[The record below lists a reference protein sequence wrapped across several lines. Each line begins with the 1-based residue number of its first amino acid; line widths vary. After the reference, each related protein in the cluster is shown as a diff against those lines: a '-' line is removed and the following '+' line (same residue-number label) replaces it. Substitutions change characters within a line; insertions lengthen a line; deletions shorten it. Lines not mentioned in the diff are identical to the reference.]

1 MPSKKSGKE
10 ECTPKSFWLIL
21 GILFLV
27 SGAVVIMSLLSSGPA
42 IVTGSAIQNIAYAK
56 EGTPLSI
63 GVNDVEGVSRLD
75 FTALAI
81 IKEGKIIVEPLTLTR
96 EPFTGIAYNRFQIT
110 SPQADAFGPLTITLK
125 LEEKKLQE
133 LKLAAK
139 DVTLYLDGEPLATE
153 LLKNDHGYVSY
164 QALAPTVGQFVIGKA
179 APAAELPVEEPK
191 AVEEALPLPE
201 VPVEQ
206 PLVGK
211 SAEQLPEEKVGF
223 FARIWNFLKGLFS

>member
-1 MPSKKSGKE
+1 MPSKKRGKE

-27 SGAVVIMSLLSSGPA
+27 SGAVVVMSLLSSGPA

-75 FTALAI
+75 FTALGI
-81 IKEGKIIVEPLTLTR
+81 IKEGKIIIEPLTLTR
-96 EPFTGIAYNRFQIT
+96 EPFTGIVYNRFQIT
-110 SPQADAFGPLTITLK
+110 SPQADAFGPLTIMLK
-125 LEEKKLQE
+125 LEEKRLQE

-139 DVTLYLDGEPLATE
+139 DVTLYLEGEPLATE
-153 LLKNDHGYVSY
+153 LLKTDRGYVYY

-179 APAAELPVEEPK
+179 APAAALPGEEPK
-191 AVEEALPLPE
+191 AIEEALE
-201 VPVEQ
+201 

-211 SAEQLPEEKVGF
+211 SAEQQSEEKVGF

>member
-1 MPSKKSGKE
+1 MPSKKRGKE

-21 GILFLV
+21 GFFFLV
-27 SGAVVIMSLLSSGPA
+27 SGAVVVMSLLSCGPA

-75 FTALAI
+75 FTALGI
-81 IKEGKIIVEPLTLTR
+81 IKEGKIIIEPLTGL
-96 EPFTGIAYNRFQIT
+96 AYNRFQIT
-110 SPQADAFGPLTITLK
+110 SPQADAFGPLTIMLK
-125 LEEKKLQE
+125 LEEKRLQE

-139 DVTLYLDGEPLATE
+139 DVTLYLEGEPLATE
-153 LLKNDHGYVSY
+153 LLKTDRGYVYY

-179 APAAELPVEEPK
+179 APAAALPGEEPK
-191 AVEEALPLPE
+191 AIEEALPLPE
-201 VPVEQ
+201 VPAEADE

-211 SAEQLPEEKVGF
+211 SAEQQSEEKVGF